1 MSTSWRHRAATHPRA
16 LDLAGL
22 VLLFAVTVSGVLVTR
37 ALDSSPQ
44 VLWPGVA
51 LSALACAALHRRRG
65 HPLAVL
71 AVTAVCTIT
80 VGALGYLL
88 TPLLMGPLLVAQY
101 ATSLRTPR
109 RTGWNSALVVTGC
122 VVVGG
127 LVFPSFL
134 HSVVFAVVNPA
145 AWILLCAALGSY
157 RRESREYAVARAEHA
172 DRQREEEAR
181 HRVVQERMRIARE
194 LHDVVAHHL
203 TLADAQ
209 AGAVKHLLRT
219 RPDKA
224 QEIIDRLP
232 ETTAAALRELK
243 ATVGLLRQDTDP
255 ADDLAPAP
263 GLDRLPDLVDSCAA
277 AGLQATVTVEGER
290 RPLTPVLDLTAYRI
304 LQEALTNVTK
314 HGTGRTTEVRLTFT
328 SRRLT
333 LTVANDTAPGRT
345 PVPPGSGGGFGLISM
360 RERATSV
367 GGTLHAGHRAE
378 GGFELVCTLPLD
390 ALPPDTPPSSA
401 LDGHHE
407 SPAP

>member
-1 MSTSWRHRAATHPRA
+1 MSTSWRHRATAHPRA

-22 VLLFAVTVSGVLVTR
+22 VLLFAVTVSGLLATR
-37 ALDSSPQ
+37 ALAPRPLT
-44 VLWPGVA
+44 LWPAVA
-51 LSALACAALHRRRG
+51 VVALACAALNWRRH
-65 HPLAVL
+65 HPLPVL
-71 AVTAVCTIT
+71 AVTASCTIV

-101 ATSLRTPR
+101 ETSLRTSR
-109 RTGWNSALVVTGC
+109 RTGWNGALTVTGC

-134 HSVVFAVVNPA
+134 DSVVFAVVNPT
-145 AWILLCAALGSY
+145 AWILLCAALGGY
-157 RRESREYAVARAEHA
+157 RRVRRDYAVARAEHA

-209 AGAVKHLLRT
+209 AGAVKHLVRT
-219 RPDKA
+219 RPDQA
-224 QEIIDRLP
+224 LEIIDKLP

-243 ATVGLLRQDTDP
+243 VTVGLLRQDTDP
-255 ADDLAPAP
+255 ADDLDPAP
-263 GLDRLPDLVDSCAA
+263 GLDRLHDLVDSCAA
-277 AGLQATVTVEGER
+277 AGLQVTVTVEGER
-290 RPLTPVLDLTAYRI
+290 CPLTPVLDLTAYRI

-314 HGTGRTTEVRLTFT
+314 HGSGRGAEVRLAFT
-328 SRRLT
+328 PRRLS
-333 LTVANDTAPGRT
+333 LTVANATADDHILAASGP
-345 PVPPGSGGGFGLISM
+345 GGGFGLISM

-367 GGTLHAGHRAE
+367 GGTFHAGRRAQ
-378 GGFELVCTLPLD
+378 GGFEVVCALPLD
-390 ALPPDTPPSSA
+390 TPLDSPD
-401 LDGHHE
+401 E

>member
-1 MSTSWRHRAATHPRA
+1 MSNSWRHRAAAHPKA
-16 LDLAGL
+16 LDLAVL

-37 ALDSSPQ
+37 ALASGPLA
-44 VLWPGVA
+44 LWPGIA
-51 LSALACAALHRRRG
+51 LSALACAALKRRRN
-65 HPLAVL
+65 HPLPVL
-71 AVTAVCTIT
+71 AVTALCAIT

-101 ATSLRTPR
+101 ETSLRTPR

-122 VVVGG
+122 VVFGG
-127 LVFPSFL
+127 LLFPSFL
-134 HSVVFAVVNPA
+134 DSVVFAVVNPT
-145 AWILLCAALGSY
+145 AWILLCAALGGY
-157 RRESREYAVARAEHA
+157 RRVRREYAVARAEHA

-209 AGAVKHLLRT
+209 AGAVKHLVRT
-219 RPDKA
+219 RPDQA

-277 AGLQATVTVEGER
+277 AGLEVAVTVEGER

-314 HGTGRTTEVRLTFT
+314 HGAGRTAEVRLAFT
-328 SRRLT
+328 PRRLT
-333 LTVANDTAPGRT
+333 LTVTNDTAVDRT
-345 PVPPGSGGGFGLISM
+345 PVPSGPGGGFGLISM
-360 RERATSV
+360 RERATSA
-367 GGTLHAGHRAE
+367 GGTFHAGHRSR
-378 GGFELVCTLPLD
+378 GGFQVVCALPLD
-390 ALPPDTPPSSA
+390 TSPDRR
-401 LDGHHE
+401 DE
-407 SPAP
+407 SPDP

>member
-1 MSTSWRHRAATHPRA
+1 MSTSWRHRAATHRKA
-16 LDLAGL
+16 LDLSVL
-22 VLLFAVTVSGVLVTR
+22 VLLFAVTFTGLLLTR
-37 ALDSSPQ
+37 ALASGPLA
-44 VLWPGVA
+44 LWPGIA
-51 LSALACAALHRRRG
+51 LSALACAALHWRRS
-65 HPLAVL
+65 HPLTVL
-71 AVTAVCTIT
+71 AGTALCTMA
-80 VGALGYLL
+80 VGALDYLL

-109 RTGWNSALVVTGC
+109 RTGWNSALIVTGC
-122 VVVGG
+122 VVASG

-134 HSVVFAVVNPA
+134 DSLVFSVVNPA

-157 RRESREYAVARAEHA
+157 RRVRREYAVARAEYS

-209 AGAVKHLLRT
+209 AGAVKHLVRT

-243 ATVGLLRQDTDP
+243 ATVGLLREDTDP

-263 GLDRLPDLVDSCAA
+263 GLDRLPDLVESCAA
-277 AGLQATVTVEGER
+277 AGLQVTVTVEGQR
-290 RPLTPVLDLTAYRI
+290 CPLGHVRDLTAYRI

-314 HGTGRTTEVRLTFT
+314 HGAGRTAEVRLAYAP
-328 SRRLT
+328 RRLT
-333 LTVANDTAPGRT
+333 LTVTNATAPGRT
-345 PVPPGSGGGFGLISM
+345 PAPPGPDGGFGLISM
-360 RERATSV
+360 RERATSA
-367 GGTLHAGHRAE
+367 GGTFHAGHRTQ
-378 GGFELVCTLPLD
+378 GGFEVVCTLPLD
-390 ALPPDTPPSSA
+390 TLPGSA
-401 LDGHHE
+401 TDSDHE

>member
-1 MSTSWRHRAATHPRA
+1 MSTSWRHRAATHPKA
-16 LDLAGL
+16 LDLAVL
-22 VLLFAVTVSGVLVTR
+22 VLLFAVTVAGVLTTWVL
-37 ALDSSPQ
+37 ASGPLA
-44 VLWPGVA
+44 LWPGIA
-51 LSALACAALHRRRG
+51 LSAVACAALHWRRN
-65 HPLAVL
+65 HPLPVL
-71 AVTAVCTIT
+71 AFTASCAIT

-88 TPLLMGPLLVAQY
+88 TLLLMGPLLVAQY
-101 ATSLRTPR
+101 ATSLRMPR
-109 RTGWNSALVVTGC
+109 RTGWNSALIVTGC
-122 VVVGG
+122 VVVSG

-134 HSVVFAVVNPA
+134 DSVVFAVVNPT
-145 AWILLCAALGSY
+145 AWILLCAALGGY
-157 RRESREYAVARAEHA
+157 RRVRREYAVARAEHA

-219 RPDKA
+219 RPDRA

-243 ATVGLLRQDTDP
+243 AAVGLLRQDTDA

-263 GLDRLPDLVDSCAA
+263 GLDRVPDLVDSCAA
-277 AGLQATVTVEGER
+277 TGLQVDVTVEGER
-290 RPLTPVLDLTAYRI
+290 CPLTPVLDLTAYRV

-314 HGTGRTTEVRLTFT
+314 HGAGRTAEVRLAYT

-333 LTVANDTAPGRT
+333 LTVTNDTAPDRA
-345 PVPPGSGGGFGLISM
+345 PVPPGPEGGFGLISM

-367 GGTLHAGHRAE
+367 GGAFHAGHRTR
-378 GGFELVCTLPLD
+378 GGFQVVCTLPLD
-390 ALPPDTPPSSA
+390 MPLDSPD
-401 LDGHHE
+401 E
-407 SPAP
+407 STAP